1 MHSEL
6 ILNTRAHETRLA
18 ILEDEILVE
27 LYLERK
33 LEPSL
38 VGNIYRGR
46 ILKVLP
52 GIEAA
57 FVDIGLEK
65 AGFLYISEVIPNLW
79 DIESDL
85 EIESKDYRIENMVQQ
100 GQEVLVQVVRESIGT
115 KGPRLSTRISI
126 PGHYLVLMPF
136 FDHIGIS
143 RRIENEAERNRLKKI
158 VEEIKPKGMG
168 FIIRTASIGVDADK
182 LSFEM
187 KKLTE
192 LWQGVLDRRYNAS
205 APSLVYKEP
214 DLCLRAVRDFF
225 SPHTRSVIIDSSK
238 DYGRVLSYVKEFMPH
253 LHHIIELYQGEMP
266 IFEKFY
272 IEEALN
278 KALQPR
284 VWLKSGGYIIIEA
297 TSALVTID
305 VNTGHFVGESSL
317 EETTLKT
324 NLEAVQEIAHQLR
337 LRDLGGIIII
347 DFIDM
352 QKEQNRQ
359 KVLTALEEALKKD
372 RSKTQILQMSK
383 LGLVEMTR
391 KRKRED
397 LIHYLCE
404 PCFYCQGR
412 GFLKSKRTI
421 FYEIL
426 KELEKVALRT
436 ISSKL
441 AVKVHPDL
449 ARHIREQESSV
460 WGLYEEEI
468 GKQMEII
475 SDPNLHLESYEIM
488 EIQE

>member
-1 MHSEL
+1 MYSEL
-6 ILNTRAHETRLA
+6 VLNTRAHETRLA
-18 ILEDEILVE
+18 ILENGNLVE
-27 LYLERK
+27 FYLERE

-57 FVDIGLEK
+57 FVDIGLGK
-65 AGFLYISEVIPNLW
+65 AGFLYISEVIPHLW
-79 DIESDL
+79 DIEFDL
-85 EIESKDYRIENMVQQ
+85 DIEPKDYRIENILQQ
-100 GQEVLVQVVRESIGT
+100 GQEVFVQVVRDPIGT
-115 KGPRLSTRISI
+115 KGSRLSTRISI
-126 PGHYLVLMPF
+126 PGHYSVLMPF
-136 FDHIGIS
+136 FNHIGIS
-143 RRIENEAERNRLKKI
+143 RRIEDETERKRLKKI
-158 VEEIKPKGMG
+158 VEGIKPKEMG
-168 FIIRTASIGVDADK
+168 VIIRTASIGADADK

-187 KKLTE
+187 KKLTS
-192 LWQGVLDRRYNAS
+192 LWQDVLDKRYDVAV
-205 APSLVYKEP
+205 PGLIYKEP

-225 SPHTRSVIIDSSK
+225 SSHSRSVIIDSPK
-238 DYGRVLSYVKEFMPH
+238 EYNRVLSYVKEFMPH
-253 LHHIIELYQGEMP
+253 LHHTIELYQGEIP
-266 IFEKFY
+266 IFEKLC
-272 IEEALN
+272 IEEPFN
-278 KALQPR
+278 KALQPK

-305 VNTGHFVGESSL
+305 VNTGHFVGEDNL
-317 EETTLKT
+317 EETIFKT

-337 LRDLGGIIII
+337 LRDLGGIIVI

-359 KVLTALEEALKKD
+359 KVLAALEEVLKKD

-404 PCFYCQGR
+404 PCPYCQGR

-426 KELEKVALRT
+426 KELEKVASHT
-436 ISSKL
+436 ISPKL
-441 AVKVHPDL
+441 AIKVHPDL
-449 ARHIREQESSV
+449 ARDIREQESSV
-460 WGLYEEEI
+460 WRSYEAKI
-468 GKQMEII
+468 GKQIEII
-475 SDPNLHLESYEIM
+475 SDPSLHLESYEIV
-488 EIQE
+488 EIQG

>member
-1 MHSEL
+1 MRSDL
-6 ILNTRAHETRLA
+6 ILNVRPHETRLA
-18 ILEDEILVE
+18 ILEDGNLVE
-27 LYLERK
+27 LHLERR
-33 LEPSL
+33 LERSL

-52 GIEAA
+52 GMQAA

-65 AGFLYISEVIPNLW
+65 AGFLYVSDVIPHLW
-79 DIESDL
+79 ENEFDL
-85 EIESKDYRIENMVQQ
+85 EIEPKGYYIEDMLQQ
-100 GQEVLVQVVRESIGT
+100 GQEVLVQVMRDPIGT

-136 FDHIGIS
+136 FDHIGVS
-143 RRIENEAERNRLKKI
+143 RRIEDEIERKRLKGI
-158 VEEIKPKGMG
+158 VEEIKPKGLG
-168 FIIRTASIGVDADK
+168 FIIRTASVGVDADK

-187 KKLTE
+187 QKLIKFWEGILEKKDSVPAA
-192 LWQGVLDRRYNAS
+192 G
-205 APSLVYKEP
+205 LVYKEL

-225 SPHTRSVIIDSSK
+225 ARHTRSVIIDSPK
-238 DYGRVLSYVKEFMPH
+238 AYHRVLSYVKEFIPH
-253 LHHIIELYQGEMP
+253 LCHSIELYQGGVP
-266 IFEKFY
+266 IFEKFS
-272 IEEALN
+272 IEEAFN
-278 KALQPR
+278 KALQSKI
-284 VWLKSGGYIIIEA
+284 WLKSGGYIIIEI
-297 TSALVTID
+297 TEALVTID
-305 VNTGHFVGESSL
+305 VNTGHFVGGDNF
-317 EETTLKT
+317 EETILKT

-359 KVLTALEEALKKD
+359 KVIAALEEVLKRD

-404 PCFYCQGR
+404 PCPYCQGR

-426 KELEKVALRT
+426 DELEKVASRT

-449 ARHIREQESSV
+449 ARHITEREFSV
-460 WGLYEEEI
+460 YELFEKEI
-468 GKQMEII
+468 GKKLEII
-475 SDPNLHLESYEIM
+475 SDPNLHLESYEIL
-488 EIQE
+488 ENF

>member
-1 MHSEL
+1 MYSQL
-6 ILNTRAHETRLA
+6 ILNARAHETRLA
-18 ILEDEILVE
+18 ILEDGNLVE
-27 LYLERK
+27 FYLERK

-46 ILKVLP
+46 ILKILP

-65 AGFLYISEVIPNLW
+65 AGFLYISEVIPHLW
-79 DIESDL
+79 DIEFDL
-85 EIESKDYRIENMVQQ
+85 DIEPKDYRIENMLHQ

-143 RRIENEAERNRLKKI
+143 RRIEEEAERSRLKKM
-158 VEEIKPKGMG
+158 VEEIKPKDMG

-187 KKLTE
+187 KKLSE
-192 LWQGVLDRRYNAS
+192 LWQGVLDKRYS
-205 APSLVYKEP
+205 VSVPGLVYKEP

-225 SPHTRSVIIDSSK
+225 SPNTRSVLIDSSK
-238 DYGRVLSYVKEFMPH
+238 EYGRVLSYVKKFMPY
-253 LHHIIELYQGEMP
+253 LHHTIELYQGEVP
-266 IFEKFY
+266 IFEKFR
-272 IEEALN
+272 IEESFN
-278 KALQPR
+278 KALQPK

-305 VNTGHFVGESSL
+305 VNTGHFVGENNL
-317 EETTLKT
+317 EETILKT

-359 KVLTALEEALKKD
+359 KVLTALEEALKRD

-397 LIHYLCE
+397 LILYLCE
-404 PCFYCQGR
+404 PCPYCQGR

-426 KELEKVALRT
+426 KELEKVASCT

-441 AVKVHPDL
+441 AVKVHPDV
-449 ARHIREQESSV
+449 ARHIREQEFSV
-460 WGLYEEEI
+460 LEAYEKKI
-468 GKQMEII
+468 GKQIEIA
-475 SDPNLHLESYEIM
+475 SDPDLHLESYEIM
-488 EIQE
+488 EIRE